1 MKVVLQSEAAECGL
15 ACLVMV
21 SSAHGLATDLPTLRT
36 RFSPSQHGSTLK
48 QIMEIANAMLLSSRA
63 MRLDMGELHELKL
76 PCILHW
82 DLTHFVV
89 LESASRATV
98 SVLDPAVGRRR
109 LSLAEVSRHFT
120 GVALELTPTADFKP
134 KDVRRQVALSS
145 LTGRVLGLKRSLLQI
160 AGIALA
166 LEVFAITA
174 PFFNQLVID
183 EAIATHDADLV
194 VVLALGFGL
203 LLLIQTAL
211 SLGRSWMVL
220 VLGQSLKLQWAGNVF
235 GHLVRLPV
243 SFFERRHM
251 GDIVSRFNAVDSI
264 QKILTTSLIE
274 ALLDGAMGVAAL
286 VLMWLY
292 SPQLMSIVLTSVLL
306 YGLLRF
312 VAYRP
317 LRNAVAERL
326 LAAAREQT
334 HFLESLRAIVPLK
347 LFGREQ
353 DRRARWQNL
362 LVDVQNHDLTIGKMG
377 IAFTASNQVLSGIEN
392 LLVIGLGARMVMQS
406 GSPQGGLASS
416 VFTVGMLFAFV
427 SYKTQFSQRI
437 KALID
442 YVVDIRMLSLH
453 AERLGDLV
461 LTAPEPHDTADSSL
475 AHLAPTIELRG
486 VSFRYASGEPWV
498 VHQCSLQ
505 VAAGQNL
512 AITGAS
518 GCGKTTLLKLMLGLL
533 TPLEGEVLYGGVPV
547 RQLGLQNFRRV
558 MGTVMQ
564 EDVLLSGSIADNVAC
579 FDLQPDQARIE
590 SVAQI
595 AAIHE
600 DIVRLPM
607 GYQTLVGDMGS
618 SLSGGQKQ
626 RLMLARALYK
636 QPRVLALDEAT
647 SHLDV
652 GTEQR
657 VAQAL
662 AEMRTT
668 RIVIAHRPETIAR
681 AERVVV
687 MAGGVV
693 SEATER

>member
-1 MKVVLQSEAAECGL
+1 MGFGTALNMTARPLKLDL
-15 ACLVMV
+15 A
-21 SSAHGLATDLPTLRT
+21 HIH
-36 RFSPSQHGSTLK
+36 Q
-48 QIMEIANAMLLSSRA
+48 
-63 MRLDMGELHELKL
+63 LKL

-82 DLTHFVV
+82 DLNHFVV
-89 LESASRATV
+89 LERVGRRAVT
-98 SVLDPAVGRRR
+98 VLDPALGKRRM
-109 LSLAEVSRHFT
+109 SMEEFGKHFT

-134 KDVRRQVALSS
+134 KDERKQVALSS
-145 LTGRVLGLKRSLLQI
+145 LTGRVLGLKRSLLHI
-160 AGIALA
+160 LGIALA
-166 LEVFAITA
+166 LEVFAIAA
-174 PFFNQLVID
+174 PFFNQLVVD
-183 EAIATHDADLV
+183 EAIATHDADLL

-211 SLGRSWMVL
+211 SLARSWMVL

-235 GHLVRLPV
+235 GHLVKLPV

-251 GDIVSRFNAVDSI
+251 GDIISRFNEVETI
-264 QKILTTSLIE
+264 QKILTTSLVE
-274 ALLDGAMGVAAL
+274 AVLDGVMAIAAL

-292 SPQLMSIVLTSVLL
+292 SPQLTAVVLTAVLL
-306 YGLLRF
+306 YGLLRWA
-312 VAYRP
+312 AYRP
-317 LRNAVAERL
+317 LRDASAERL
-326 LAAAREQT
+326 LAAAREQSN
-334 HFLESLRAIVPLK
+334 FLETLRAIVPLK

-362 LVDVQNHDLTIGKMG
+362 LVEVQNRDLRTAKMG
-377 IAFTASNQVLSGIEN
+377 IAFMTSSQLINGIEN
-392 LLVIGLGARMVMQS
+392 LVVVALAARMVMQS
-406 GSPQGGLASS
+406 GTLQNGVVSS

-427 SYKTQFSQRI
+427 GYKTQFSQRV

-442 YVVDIRMLSLH
+442 YAVDIRMLSLH

-461 LTAPEPHDTADSSL
+461 LTAPEPHDAADNSL
-475 AHLAPTIELRG
+475 AHLASSIELRG
-486 VSFRYASGEPWV
+486 VSFRYASDEPWV

-505 VAAGQNL
+505 IAAGQNL
-512 AITGAS
+512 AITGVS

-693 SEATER
+693 TEAIER

>member
-1 MKVVLQSEAAECGL
+1 MSFGTALNMTVRPLKLDL
-15 ACLVMV
+15 A
-21 SSAHGLATDLPTLRT
+21 HIH
-36 RFSPSQHGSTLK
+36 Q
-48 QIMEIANAMLLSSRA
+48 
-63 MRLDMGELHELKL
+63 LKL

-82 DLTHFVV
+82 DLNHFVV
-89 LESASRATV
+89 LERVSRRAVT
-98 SVLDPAVGRRR
+98 VLDPALGKRRM
-109 LSLAEVSRHFT
+109 SLEEFGEHFT

-134 KDVRRQVALSS
+134 KDERKQVALSS
-145 LTGRVLGLKRSLLQI
+145 LTGRVLGLKRSLLHI
-160 AGIALA
+160 VGIALA
-166 LEVFAITA
+166 LEVFAIAA
-174 PFFNQLVID
+174 PFFNQLVVD

-211 SLGRSWMVL
+211 SLARSWMVL

-235 GHLVRLPV
+235 GHLVKLPV

-251 GDIVSRFNAVDSI
+251 GDIISRFNEVETI
-264 QKILTTSLIE
+264 QKILTTSLVE
-274 ALLDGAMGVAAL
+274 AVLDGVMAIAAL

-292 SPQLMSIVLTSVLL
+292 SPQLMAVVLTAVLL
-306 YGLLRF
+306 YALLRWA
-312 VAYRP
+312 AYRP
-317 LRNAVAERL
+317 LRDASAERL
-326 LAAAREQT
+326 LAAAREQSN
-334 HFLESLRAIVPLK
+334 FLETLRAIVPLK

-362 LVDVQNHDLTIGKMG
+362 LVEVQNRDLRTAKMG
-377 IAFTASNQVLSGIEN
+377 IAFTASSQLINGIEN
-392 LLVIGLGARMVMQS
+392 LVVVALAARMVMQS
-406 GSPQGGLASS
+406 GTLQNGVASS

-427 SYKTQFSQRI
+427 GYKTQFSQRV

-442 YVVDIRMLSLH
+442 YAVDIRMLSLH

>member
-1 MKVVLQSEAAECGL
+1 MICSAYGMHLDISEL
-15 ACLVMV
+15 RRRFSV
-21 SSAHGLATDLPTLRT
+21 SSHGVNLRSLMGFGTALNMTVRPLKLDLAHIH
-36 RFSPSQHGSTLK
+36 Q
-48 QIMEIANAMLLSSRA
+48 
-63 MRLDMGELHELKL
+63 LKL

-82 DLTHFVV
+82 DLNHFVV
-89 LESASRATV
+89 LERVSRRAVT
-98 SVLDPAVGRRR
+98 VLDPALGKRRM
-109 LSLAEVSRHFT
+109 SMEEFGKHFT

-134 KDVRRQVALSS
+134 KDERKQVALSS
-145 LTGRVLGLKRSLLQI
+145 LTGRVLGLKRSLLHI
-160 AGIALA
+160 LGIALA
-166 LEVFAITA
+166 LEVFAIAA
-174 PFFNQLVID
+174 PFFNQLVVD

-211 SLGRSWMVL
+211 SLARSWMVL

-235 GHLVRLPV
+235 GHLVKLPV

-251 GDIVSRFNAVDSI
+251 GDIISRFNEVETI
-264 QKILTTSLIE
+264 QKILTTSLVE
-274 ALLDGAMGVAAL
+274 AVLDGVMAIAAL

-292 SPQLMSIVLTSVLL
+292 SPQLMAVVLTAVLL
-306 YGLLRF
+306 YGLLRWA
-312 VAYRP
+312 AYRP
-317 LRNAVAERL
+317 LRDASAERL
-326 LAAAREQT
+326 LAAAREQSN
-334 HFLESLRAIVPLK
+334 FLETLRAIVPLK

-362 LVDVQNHDLTIGKMG
+362 LVEVQNRDLRTAKMG
-377 IAFTASNQVLSGIEN
+377 IAFMTSSQLINGIEN
-392 LLVIGLGARMVMQS
+392 LVVVALAARMVMQS
-406 GSPQGGLASS
+406 GTLQNGVVSS

-427 SYKTQFSQRI
+427 GYKTQFSQRV

-442 YVVDIRMLSLH
+442 YAVDIRMLSLH

-461 LTAPEPHDTADSSL
+461 LTAPEPHDATDNSL
-475 AHLAPTIELRG
+475 AHLAPSIELRG
-486 VSFRYASGEPWV
+486 VSFRYASDEPWV

-512 AITGAS
+512 AITGVS

-693 SEATER
+693 SEAIER

>member
-1 MKVVLQSEAAECGL
+1 MGFGTALNMTVRPLKLDL
-15 ACLVMV
+15 A
-21 SSAHGLATDLPTLRT
+21 HIH
-36 RFSPSQHGSTLK
+36 Q
-48 QIMEIANAMLLSSRA
+48 
-63 MRLDMGELHELKL
+63 LKL

-82 DLTHFVV
+82 DLNHFVV
-89 LESASRATV
+89 LERVSRRAVT
-98 SVLDPAVGRRR
+98 VLDPALGKRRM
-109 LSLAEVSRHFT
+109 SMEEFGKHFT

-134 KDVRRQVALSS
+134 KDERKQVALSS
-145 LTGRVLGLKRSLLQI
+145 LTGRVLGLKRSLLHI
-160 AGIALA
+160 LGIALA
-166 LEVFAITA
+166 LEVFAIAA
-174 PFFNQLVID
+174 PFFNQLVVD

-211 SLGRSWMVL
+211 SLARSWMVL

-235 GHLVRLPV
+235 GHLVKLPV

-251 GDIVSRFNAVDSI
+251 GDIISRFNEVETI
-264 QKILTTSLIE
+264 QKILTTSLVE
-274 ALLDGAMGVAAL
+274 AVLDGVMAIAAL

-292 SPQLMSIVLTSVLL
+292 SPQLMAVVLTAVLL
-306 YGLLRF
+306 YGLLRWA
-312 VAYRP
+312 AYRP
-317 LRNAVAERL
+317 LRDASAERL
-326 LAAAREQT
+326 LAAAREQSN
-334 HFLESLRAIVPLK
+334 FLETLRAIVPLK

-362 LVDVQNHDLTIGKMG
+362 LVEVQNRDLRTAKMG
-377 IAFTASNQVLSGIEN
+377 IAFMTSSQLINGIEN
-392 LLVIGLGARMVMQS
+392 LVVVALAARMVMQS
-406 GSPQGGLASS
+406 GTLQNGVVSS

-427 SYKTQFSQRI
+427 GYKTQFSQRV

-442 YVVDIRMLSLH
+442 YAVDIRMLSLH

-461 LTAPEPHDTADSSL
+461 LTAPEPHDATDNSL
-475 AHLAPTIELRG
+475 AHLAPSIELRG
-486 VSFRYASGEPWV
+486 VSFRYASDEPWV

-512 AITGAS
+512 AITGVS

-693 SEATER
+693 SEAIER

>member
-1 MKVVLQSEAAECGL
+1 MSFGTALNMTVRPLKLDL
-15 ACLVMV
+15 A
-21 SSAHGLATDLPTLRT
+21 HIH
-36 RFSPSQHGSTLK
+36 Q
-48 QIMEIANAMLLSSRA
+48 
-63 MRLDMGELHELKL
+63 LKL

-82 DLTHFVV
+82 DLNHFVV
-89 LESASRATV
+89 LERVSRRAVT
-98 SVLDPAVGRRR
+98 VLDPALGKRRM
-109 LSLAEVSRHFT
+109 SLDEFGKHFT

-134 KDVRRQVALSS
+134 KDERKQVALSS
-145 LTGRVLGLKRSLLQI
+145 LTGRVLGLKRSLLHI
-160 AGIALA
+160 VGIALA
-166 LEVFAITA
+166 LEVFAIAA
-174 PFFNQLVID
+174 PFFNQLVVD

-194 VVLALGFGL
+194 VVVALGFGL

-211 SLGRSWMVL
+211 SLARSWMVL

-235 GHLVRLPV
+235 GHLVKLPV

-251 GDIVSRFNAVDSI
+251 GDIISRFNEVETI
-264 QKILTTSLIE
+264 QKILTTSLVE
-274 ALLDGAMGVAAL
+274 AVLDGVMAIAAL

-292 SPQLMSIVLTSVLL
+292 SPQLMAVVLTAVLL
-306 YGLLRF
+306 YGLLRWA
-312 VAYRP
+312 AYRP
-317 LRNAVAERL
+317 LRDASAERL
-326 LAAAREQT
+326 LAAAREQSN
-334 HFLESLRAIVPLK
+334 FLETLRAIVPLK

-362 LVDVQNHDLTIGKMG
+362 LVEVQNRDLRTAKMG
-377 IAFTASNQVLSGIEN
+377 IAFTASSQLINGIEN
-392 LLVIGLGARMVMQS
+392 LVVVALASRMVMQS
-406 GSPQGGLASS
+406 GTLQNGVVSS

-427 SYKTQFSQRI
+427 GYKTQFSQRV

-442 YVVDIRMLSLH
+442 YAVDIRMLSLH

-461 LTAPEPHDTADSSL
+461 LTAPEPHDAADNSL
-475 AHLAPTIELRG
+475 AHLAPSIELRG
-486 VSFRYASGEPWV
+486 VSFRYASDEPWV

-512 AITGAS
+512 AITGVS

-693 SEATER
+693 SEAIER